1 MGGWAWNIE
10 QGMVGKLRLSLP
22 STFGHKHTHR
32 HAHNGRWNSG
42 GTFAPAG
49 PGGTSRPNMGLVK
62 GVSGFL
68 IVVQSI
74 TQSVYAGFAQVWNMR
89 ENLSESKIP
98 SYPDALITNPKVRSR
113 QSFNCHKTRTPPA
126 IRALFQVMKI
136 NLLIVALIL
145 WPK

>member
-1 MGGWAWNIE
+1 
-10 QGMVGKLRLSLP
+10 MVGKLRLSLP
-22 STFGHKHTHR
+22 STFGHKHTHTM
-32 HAHNGRWNSG
+32 GGETVSG

-136 NLLIVALIL
+136 NLIVALIL
-145 WPK
+145 

>member
-1 MGGWAWNIE
+1 
-10 QGMVGKLRLSLP
+10 MVGKLRLSLP
-22 STFGHKHTHR
+22 STFGHKHTHT
-32 HAHNGRWNSG
+32 HNGRWNSG
-42 GTFAPAG
+42 GTIAPAG

-136 NLLIVALIL
+136 NLIVALIL
-145 WPK
+145 

>member
-1 MGGWAWNIE
+1 MVEHEILSKAWWGSSGSVCHRRLATNTHTRTMGG
-10 QGMVGKLRLSLP
+10 GTV
-22 STFGHKHTHR
+22 
-32 HAHNGRWNSG
+32 SG
-42 GTFAPAG
+42 GTIAPAG

-136 NLLIVALIL
+136 NLIVALIL
-145 WPK
+145 

>member
-1 MGGWAWNIE
+1 
-10 QGMVGKLRLSLP
+10 MVGKLRLSLP

-42 GTFAPAG
+42 GTIAPAG

-113 QSFNCHKTRTPPA
+113 SPDNRSIATKQGLHLPSEPYFK
-126 IRALFQVMKI
+126 
-136 NLLIVALIL
+136 
-145 WPK
+145 

>member
-1 MGGWAWNIE
+1 MVEHEILSKAWW
-10 QGMVGKLRLSLP
+10 GSSGSVCHRRLA
-22 STFGHKHTHR
+22 TNTHTQT
-32 HAHNGRWNSG
+32 HNGRWNSG
-42 GTFAPAG
+42 GTIAPAG

-113 QSFNCHKTRTPPA
+113 QSFNCHKTWTPPA

-136 NLLIVALIL
+136 NLIVALIL
-145 WPK
+145 

>member
-1 MGGWAWNIE
+1 
-10 QGMVGKLRLSLP
+10 MVGKLRLSLP
-22 STFGHKHTHR
+22 STFGHKHTHT
-32 HAHNGRWNSG
+32 HTMGGETVSG

-113 QSFNCHKTRTPPA
+113 QSFNCHKTWTPPA

-136 NLLIVALIL
+136 NLIVALIL
-145 WPK
+145 

>member
-1 MGGWAWNIE
+1 MVEHEILSKAWW
-10 QGMVGKLRLSLP
+10 GSSGSVCHRRLA
-22 STFGHKHTHR
+22 TNTHTHTM
-32 HAHNGRWNSG
+32 GTVSG
-42 GTFAPAG
+42 GTIAPAG

-113 QSFNCHKTRTPPA
+113 QSFNCHKTWTPPA

-136 NLLIVALIL
+136 NLIVALIL
-145 WPK
+145 